1 MSSPLFG
8 AGYLRAPKKS
18 GTKAEVL
25 AMLRQHVLEGM
36 PGDGKTGEQR
46 RQDKLDEL
54 HALVVHRRNERAG
67 PVFQI
72 VGPVQP
78 WNGREDERFKDYI
91 GRGGNTRND

>member
-25 AMLRQHVLEGM
+25 AMLKQFVMDGQ
-36 PGDGKTGEQR
+36 PFDGKTGEQR
-46 RQDKLDEL
+46 KQDKRDEL
-54 HALVVHRRNERAG
+54 HALAVHRANEFAG
-67 PVFQI
+67 PEFQI
-72 VGPVQP
+72 VGPAQP
-78 WNGREDERFKDYI
+78 WGRRVDERFKDYI

>member
-25 AMLRQHVLEGM
+25 AMLRKHVMEGM
-36 PGDGKTGEQR
+36 PGDGKNGEQR

-72 VGPVQP
+72 VGPTQP
-78 WNGREDERFKDYI
+78 WSSRGDERFKDYI

>member
-25 AMLRQHVLEGM
+25 AMLRKHVLDGM
-36 PGDGKTGEQR
+36 PGDGKSGEQR
-46 RQDKLDEL
+46 RQDKQDEL

-72 VGPVQP
+72 VGPIKP
-78 WNGREDERFKDYI
+78 WSSREDERFKNYI
-91 GRGGNTRND
+91 GRGGNARND